1 MIYGLREYVVNQTIT
16 RLGQML
22 TGFVPAVQ
30 LAGQHSLVK
39 LTYPNV
45 YVVAKLPSFSS
56 SVLGDFWGDEQQP
69 DGTWQESYSVKVP
82 NLSVLLNVSA
92 KNEIERNKVTDKIVN
107 TILLGKNATDVLWRD
122 VLYADGL
129 QLKTVSLAAESE
141 ENTPQEGKI
150 FHAQLALSVDT
161 EFKATITDQ
170 AVSLVTLTGNVV
182 VTTTI

>member
-30 LAGQHSLVK
+30 LAGQYSLVK

-69 DGTWQESYSVKVP
+69 DGTWQES
-82 NLSVLLNVSA
+82 
-92 KNEIERNKVTDKIVN
+92 
-107 TILLGKNATDVLWRD
+107 
-122 VLYADGL
+122 
-129 QLKTVSLAAESE
+129 
-141 ENTPQEGKI
+141 
-150 FHAQLALSVDT
+150 
-161 EFKATITDQ
+161 
-170 AVSLVTLTGNVV
+170 
-182 VTTTI
+182 